1 MWNSI
6 VKWMNK
12 PPKPKESSPHP
23 HDKQQKAKKK
33 KKKGKKKKKQIANPE
48 NTHPERTNSE
58 NAIEEEKE

>member
-12 PPKPKESSPHP
+12 PPKPEESSPHP
-23 HDKQQKAKKK
+23 HDKQQKAKK
-33 KKKGKKKKKQIANPE
+33 KKKKKQIANPE